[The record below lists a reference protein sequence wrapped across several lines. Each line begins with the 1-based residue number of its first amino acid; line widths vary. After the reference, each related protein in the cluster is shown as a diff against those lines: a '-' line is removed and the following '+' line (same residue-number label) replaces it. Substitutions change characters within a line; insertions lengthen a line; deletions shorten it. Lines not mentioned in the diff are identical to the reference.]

1 MLYAPSAGRKNKQV
15 KNMKEFD
22 SEKLAK
28 FNGENKGP
36 VYIAHQGKVYDVSES
51 KRWKDGLHMK
61 RHNAGKDLSTDIQAA
76 PHGPEVLERFPQ
88 VGLLKQVKE
97 PEIEMPGALSRL
109 LARYPMLRRHPHPMT
124 VHFPIVFM
132 FSTTVFNVL
141 YLVTGVKSFE
151 LTALHSLGAGILFT
165 IVTILTGLYTWWLNY
180 LSRPVRAVVIKKR
193 LSPAMLILAIIAF
206 IWRLRVPDVLDTLGG
221 SGFIYLLLV
230 LSFLPIVTV
239 IGWFGAQLTFPVE
252 KE

>member
-1 MLYAPSAGRKNKQV
+1 
-15 KNMKEFD
+15 MKEFD
-22 SEKLAK
+22 SDELVK
-28 FNGENKGP
+28 FNGKNKSSI
-36 VYIAHQGKVYDVSES
+36 YIALRGKVYDLSES

-61 RHNAGKDLSTDIQAA
+61 RHRAGADLGTDIQAA
-76 PHGPEVLERFPQ
+76 PHGTEVLERFPQ
-88 VGLLKQVKE
+88 VGILKQQQESGVDL
-97 PEIEMPGALSRL
+97 PAALSWL

-141 YLVTGVKSFE
+141 YLITGVKSFE

-165 IVTILTGLYTWWLNY
+165 FITILTGLYTWWLNY
-180 LSRPVRAVVIKKR
+180 LSKPVRAVIIKKR
-193 LSPAMLILAIIAF
+193 LSPVMLVLAIITF
-206 IWRLRVPDVLDTLGG
+206 TWRLNVPNVLDTL
-221 SGFIYLLLV
+221 SGAGFVYLLLV

-239 IGWFGAQLTFPVE
+239 IGWFGAQLTFPIE

>member
-1 MLYAPSAGRKNKQV
+1 
-15 KNMKEFD
+15 MKEFD
-22 SEKLAK
+22 SEELAK
-28 FNGENKGP
+28 FNGENKSP
-36 VYIAHQGKVYDVSES
+36 VYIAHRGKVYDVSES

-61 RHNAGKDLSTDIQAA
+61 RHSAGKDLRTDIQAA

-88 VGLLKQVKE
+88 VGLLKQQKE
-97 PEIEMPGALSRL
+97 PEVEMPGALSRL

-141 YLVTGVKSFE
+141 YLITGVKSFE

-180 LSRPVRAVVIKKR
+180 LSRPVRAVLIKKR
-193 LSPAMLILAIIAF
+193 LSPVMLILAIIAF
-206 IWRLRVPDVLDTLGG
+206 IWRLRVPDVLDTLSGF
-221 SGFIYLLLV
+221 GFIYLLLV

-239 IGWFGAQLTFPVE
+239 IGWFGAQLTFPIE